1 MTDAPFML
9 SVSGARGIVGKT
21 MTPEVA
27 NDYAAAFVS
36 FLQER
41 LGRVP
46 KLCVARDSRPSG
58 PELAKAVADAFVS
71 SGCEVIDLGVV
82 ATPTAGVMIGALRA
96 DGGMIV
102 TASHNPT
109 PWNGMKCLD
118 GDGLAPPVQD
128 AKEIIRR
135 FHEKIRLPHCDSGK
149 LQENMLGHDTHISK
163 VLGIIDPKPIQKKQF
178 RVVLDSING
187 AGCVGGLRLLE
198 HLGCDVLH
206 LNGEPTGEFAHEP
219 EPKEVNLTDLCEA
232 VVRFDAD
239 VGFAQDP
246 DADRLAIVDQSGRY
260 IGEEYTLALAAEH
273 WLRENPGAST
283 AANLSTSRMID
294 DIAATHGGTSYRS
307 AVGEANVAGAM
318 KEHGCIIGGEGNG
331 GVIFPKICWVRDSLI
346 SMALVLDLMQTRN
359 QQLSSIVSGLPRYEI
374 MKKTIDLA
382 DLGGIPA
389 LDKEIERLQE
399 EYFEDKQNNSD
410 GLRIDFDEGWVHVRP
425 SNTEPIARI
434 IAEAKDSLTAFK
446 LAARVKLDQKGE

>member
-1 MTDAPFML
+1 MTDAPLML

-27 NDYAAAFVS
+27 HDYAAAFVS
-36 FLQER
+36 LLHER

-46 KLCVARDSRPSG
+46 KLCIARDSRPSG
-58 PELAKAVADAFVS
+58 PELAKAAANAFVQC
-71 SGCEVIDLGVV
+71 GCEVIDLGVV
-82 ATPTAGVMIGALRA
+82 ATPTAGVMIAALRA
-96 DGGMIV
+96 DGGIII

-109 PWNGMKCLD
+109 PWNGIKCLD

-128 AKEIIRR
+128 AEEIIRR
-135 FHEKIRLPHCDSGK
+135 FHEKTRSPECSSGT
-149 LQENMLGHDTHISK
+149 LENNTLGHDTHIAK
-163 VLGIIDPKPIQKKQF
+163 VLGVIDPQPIQKKQF

-198 HLGCDVLH
+198 HFGCDVLH

-219 EPKEVNLTDLCEA
+219 EPKEANLTDLCDA
-232 VVRFDAD
+232 VIKFDAD

-246 DADRLAIVDQSGRY
+246 DADRLAIVDENGRY

-273 WLRENPGAST
+273 WLSKNSSEST

-294 DIAATHGGTSYRS
+294 DIASSHGSKSFRS
-307 AVGEANVAGAM
+307 AVGEANVAGVM

-331 GVIFPKICWVRDSLI
+331 GVIFPKVCWVRDSLSGI
-346 SMALVLDLMQTRN
+346 ALILDLMQTRDET
-359 QQLSSIVSGLPRYEI
+359 LSTLVRALPKYDI
-374 MKKTIDLA
+374 IKKTIDLV

-389 LDKEIERLQE
+389 IDKEIVRLQK
-399 EYFEDKQNNSD
+399 EYAGEKQNHSD

-425 SNTEPIARI
+425 SNTEPIARV
-434 IAEAKDSLTAFK
+434 IAEAKDSLTAYK
-446 LAARVKLDQKGE
+446 IAARVKL

>member
-21 MTPEVA
+21 MTSEVA
-27 NDYAAAFVS
+27 NNYAAAFVS
-36 FLQER
+36 FLQDR

-71 SGCEVIDLGVV
+71 CGCEVIDLGVV

-96 DGGMIV
+96 DGGIIV

-135 FHEKIRLPHCDSGK
+135 FHEKVHLPACDSGN
-149 LQENMLGHDTHISK
+149 LEENTFGHDTHISK
-163 VLGIIDPKPIQKKQF
+163 VLGIIDPQPIQKKRF

-219 EPKEVNLTDLCEA
+219 EPKEVNLTDLSEA
-232 VVRFDAD
+232 VVKFDGD

-246 DADRLAIVDQSGRY
+246 DADRLAIVDENGRY

-273 WLRENPGAST
+273 WLSENPGAST

-294 DIAATHGGTSYRS
+294 DIAATHGGVSHRA
-307 AVGEANVAGAM
+307 AVGEANVASVM

-331 GVIFPKICWVRDSLI
+331 GVIFPKVCWVRDSFS
-346 SMALVLDLMQTRN
+346 SMALILDLMQTRDER
-359 QQLSSIVSGLPRYEI
+359 LSLIVNALPKYDI
-374 MKKTIDLA
+374 IKKAIDLA

-389 LDKEIERLQE
+389 LDKEIKRLQE
-399 EYFEDKQNNSD
+399 QYSEDKQNNSD
-410 GLRIDFDEGWVHVRP
+410 GLRIDFEEGWVHIRP

-434 IAEAKDSLTAFK
+434 IAEAKDSLTAYTI
-446 LAARVKLDQKGE
+446 ASRVKL

>member
-27 NDYAAAFVS
+27 HTYAAAFAS
-36 FLQER
+36 FLHER

-46 KLCVARDSRPSG
+46 KLCIARDSRPSG
-58 PELAKAVADAFVS
+58 PELAQAASKAFVQC
-71 SGCEVIDLGVV
+71 GCEVIDLGVV

-96 DGGMIV
+96 DGGLII

-109 PWNGMKCLD
+109 PWNGIKCLD

-128 AKEIIRR
+128 AEEIIRR
-135 FHEKIRLPHCDSGK
+135 FHEKTHSPACSSGT
-149 LQENMLGHDTHISK
+149 LEHNALGHDTHIAR
-163 VLGIIDPKPIQKKQF
+163 VLGAIDPQPIQEKLF

-198 HLGCDVLH
+198 HLGCEVLQ
-206 LNGEPTGEFAHEP
+206 LNGEPTGEFSHEP
-219 EPKEVNLTDLCEA
+219 EPKEANLTDLCDA
-232 VVRFDAD
+232 VIKFNAD

-246 DADRLAIVDQSGRY
+246 DADRLAVVDENGRY
-260 IGEEYTLALAAEH
+260 IGEEFTLALTAEH
-273 WLRENPGAST
+273 WLSKNCGEST

-294 DIAATHGGTSYRS
+294 DIASSHSSKSYRS
-307 AVGEANVAGAM
+307 AVGEANVAGVM

-331 GVIFPKICWVRDSLI
+331 GIIFSKVCWVRDSF
-346 SMALVLDLMQTRN
+346 SGMALILDMLQTRN
-359 QQLSSIVSGLPRYEI
+359 ETLSTVVRALPKYHI
-374 MKKTIDLA
+374 IKKTINLA

-389 LDKEIERLQE
+389 IDKEIARLQK
-399 EYFEDKQNNSD
+399 EYASEKQNNSD
-410 GLRIDFDEGWVHVRP
+410 GLRIDFDEGWFHVRP
-425 SNTEPIARI
+425 SNTEPIARV
-434 IAEAKDSLTAFK
+434 IAEAKDSLTAYTI
-446 LAARVKLDQKGE
+446 ASRVKL